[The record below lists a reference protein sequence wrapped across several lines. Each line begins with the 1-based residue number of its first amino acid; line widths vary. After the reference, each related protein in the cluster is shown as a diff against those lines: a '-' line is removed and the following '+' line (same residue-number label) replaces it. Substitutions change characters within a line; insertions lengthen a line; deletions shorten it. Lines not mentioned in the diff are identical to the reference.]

1 MARNLT
7 GQVKWVVVVVVV
19 VVVGQVVVEE
29 WRSEDS
35 SSGLWQSV
43 PDVRKIERIRYEDF
57 GTS

>member
-1 MARNLT
+1 
-7 GQVKWVVVVVVV
+7 VVVVVVV

>member
-7 GQVKWVVVVVVV
+7 GQVKWVVVV

-43 PDVRKIERIRYEDF
+43 PEIGRAHV
-57 GTS
+57 